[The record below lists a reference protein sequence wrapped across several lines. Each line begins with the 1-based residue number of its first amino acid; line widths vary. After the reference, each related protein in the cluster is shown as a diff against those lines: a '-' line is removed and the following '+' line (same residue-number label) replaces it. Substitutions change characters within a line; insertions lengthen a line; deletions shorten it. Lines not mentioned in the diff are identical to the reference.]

1 MIGALACPGC
11 LSMSS
16 DMEIYEYGLNDYA
29 KANGK

>member
-1 MIGALACPGC
+1 MIWALACPGC

-29 KANGK
+29 KANWK